1 MNKTVFIT
9 GGTRGI
15 GRACAELFWNTGY
28 NVIITYEKSDKLAEE
43 LNKKYTSRFMTIKC
57 DVASSKDTKR
67 AFELSSKEFG
77 GVDILIN
84 NAGISDEKMLCD
96 VTEEEWDRMFDVN
109 VKGMFNTVKEA
120 LGYMV
125 HQKKGVIINVSSIWG
140 MVGASCEVAYSATKA
155 AIIGFTKALAKE
167 LGPAGICV
175 NCVAPGVIDTD
186 MNRIYGEDVMEE
198 LKDETPLGRIGK
210 PEDIANTIAFLAS
223 DEASFIT
230 GQVISPNGGFII

>member
-15 GRACAELFWNTGY
+15 GRACAELFWNKGY
-28 NVIITYEKSDKLAEE
+28 NVIITYEKSEDIAEDLKE
-43 LNKKYTSRFMTIKC
+43 KYASRFMAIKC
-57 DVASSKDTKR
+57 DVASSKDTKK
-67 AFELSSKEFG
+67 AFEISSKEFG

-84 NAGISDEKMLCD
+84 NAGISEQKMLCD
-96 VTEEEWDRMFDVN
+96 VTEDEWDRMFDVN

-125 HQKKGVIINVSSIWG
+125 HQKKGRIINVSSIWG
-140 MVGASCEVAYSATKA
+140 MVGASCEVAYSASKA

-186 MNRIYGEDVMEE
+186 MNRMHGEEVMEE
-198 LKDETPLGRIGK
+198 LKDETPLGRIGT
-210 PEDIANTIAFLAS
+210 PEDVANTIAFLAS